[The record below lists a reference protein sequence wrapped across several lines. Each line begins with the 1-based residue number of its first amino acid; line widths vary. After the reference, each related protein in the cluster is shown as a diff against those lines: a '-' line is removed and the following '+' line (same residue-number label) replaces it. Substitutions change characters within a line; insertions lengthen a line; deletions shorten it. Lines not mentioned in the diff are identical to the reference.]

1 MGPVMAVLAGV
12 EPGTGQKAGEGRLS
26 WPVFLLTLAAVTSSS
41 LSALSLYQLVA
52 LRAEVE
58 GLKSEVCRRREE
70 GQEAKHG
77 SQTENISSRRS
88 GQEPLHQ
95 PGSQQPFTLTR
106 RKRIVSA
113 TETLVSQ
120 PCLQLLANSS
130 RKTFKKVFDQD
141 THTGIP
147 WQTGLKRGSA
157 LEADGDSIIVRE
169 EGFYFVYSQVYYMDS
184 TFAMGHVL
192 IRRKRNVVG
201 DEPQYVILSRCI
213 QNMNPIYPYNTCYT
227 GGIAKLEVGDH
238 LELLIPRSTANVS
251 LDGDA
256 TFVGAVKLA

>member
-1 MGPVMAVLAGV
+1 MAALAGV
-12 EPGTGQKAGEGRLS
+12 KPGTGQRAGEGRLS

-70 GQEAKHG
+70 GREVKHG
-77 SQTENISSRRS
+77 GQTENISSRRS
-88 GQEPLHQ
+88 SQEPLHQ
-95 PGSQQPFTLTR
+95 PGSQHAFTLIR
-106 RKRIVSA
+106 RRRQVSG

-120 PCLQLLANSS
+120 PCLQLLANNS
-130 RKTFKKVFDQD
+130 RKTFRK
-141 THTGIP
+141 GIP
-147 WQTGLKRGSA
+147 WQAGLRRGSA
-157 LEADGDSIIVRE
+157 LEADGDSMLVRE

-184 TFAMGHVL
+184 TFAMGHVV

-201 DEPQYVILSRCI
+201 DEPQYVILFRCI
-213 QNMNPIYPYNTCYT
+213 QNMNPVHPYNTCYT
-227 GGIAKLEVGDH
+227 GGIVKLEVGDH

-251 LDGDA
+251 MDGDS
-256 TFVGAVKLA
+256 TFLGAVKLA

>member
-1 MGPVMAVLAGV
+1 MAVLAGV

-77 SQTENISSRRS
+77 SQDYVVSVQTENISSRRS

-113 TETLVSQ
+113 TETLGFGS
-120 PCLQLLANSS
+120 
-130 RKTFKKVFDQD
+130 VFDQEM
-141 THTGIP
+141 HTGIP

-157 LEADGDSIIVRE
+157 LEADGDSILVRE